1 MKYFNAFGYRTIGS
15 TTLAG
20 AKSATMPDSPVYEL
34 PEECDL
40 VRKHPPES
48 DQEAYERN
56 ERIGL
61 AAWAEVE
68 RLRRIVSRPL
78 GKPVP
83 VEDEAVRMRRVIEAM
98 RPIVEA
104 AQEWNAVYQTK
115 EAPRE
120 RGLRL
125 ALSGA
130 LGANRERLG
139 LAMSAWEN
147 SQTLSED
154 ERNQLTAEEW
164 RALEQLRGQTR
175 RMHGIDRVKGPFAG
189 TRPHIDGDLASMV
202 SALDK
207 LFAANAGRVP

>member
-1 MKYFNAFGYRTIGS
+1 MSKRYLNEAMLRVIG
-15 TTLAG
+15 AG
-20 AKSATMPDSPVYEL
+20 ERSPEDAKSAKHPGLPVFEIVDQ
-34 PEECDL
+34 DL
-40 VRKHPPES
+40 RRVLPPES

-115 EAPRE
+115 EASRE

-125 ALSGA
+125 ALSDA

-154 ERNQLTAEEW
+154 ERRDAVIKAATAYIDELNPVSGWDNLDRLRSAVVALT
-164 RALEQLRGQTR
+164 
-175 RMHGIDRVKGPFAG
+175 
-189 TRPHIDGDLASMV
+189 
-202 SALDK
+202 
-207 LFAANAGRVP
+207 ANAGRVP